1 MSPGTCQ
8 QHDKRK
14 AEEAPRAQNLRRYH
28 ILRPT
33 PPFIA
38 LRMSSSLNFAPYAS
52 LLPHP
57 SPSSGTCNESIP
69 KILFEIG
76 SAFSVTY
83 GKRETYQGCDCELRK
98 PIKSIQ
104 RSTLS

>member
-1 MSPGTCQ
+1 MSPGTRQ
-8 QHDKRK
+8 QHAKRK
-14 AEEAPRAQNLRRYH
+14 AEEAPRAQDVRRYH

-38 LRMSSSLNFAPYAS
+38 LRMSSSNFAPYAS
-52 LLPHP
+52 LSLHP
-57 SPSSGTCNESIP
+57 SPSSGTCNESIT
-69 KILFEIG
+69 KFLFESG
-76 SAFSVTY
+76 SAFSVPY
-83 GKRETYQGCDCELRK
+83 GKRETYQGCDCELRE